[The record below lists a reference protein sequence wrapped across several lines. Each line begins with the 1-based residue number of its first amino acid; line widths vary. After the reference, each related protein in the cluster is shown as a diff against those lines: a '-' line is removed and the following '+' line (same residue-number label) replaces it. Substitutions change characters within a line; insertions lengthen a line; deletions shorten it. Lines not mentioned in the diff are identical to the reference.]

1 VDNTLTLTVP
11 VASRPTTQEDTVT
24 RTAAGPIYARIEAD
38 LRRQIGDG
46 TLALGSRLP
55 AEQDLAQQYGVAR
68 MTVRQALGRLS
79 AAGIVER
86 RHGVGTFITST
97 KSERVTSRLLGFR
110 EDAIAHGLEP
120 STKILATGYEPLLAS
135 DALLLGAA
143 EGVSAL
149 HVSRLRSTNGE
160 PIGHNSVIIV
170 PPYAAKL
177 ENIDWTASFYA
188 GAAEEIGYEVSE
200 VDQTIE
206 SVTAEPDVAT
216 MLGIETGA
224 ALLRVTRVTYLA
236 SRGRLGLTR
245 SLYRG
250 DRYFL
255 SLRLHRGGVMPA

>member
-1 VDNTLTLTVP
+1 M
-11 VASRPTTQEDTVT
+11 T
-24 RTAAGPIYARIEAD
+24 RTATGPIYAKIEAD

-55 AEQDLAQQYGVAR
+55 AEQDLAERYGVAR

-86 RHGVGTFITST
+86 RHGVGTFITNN
-97 KSERVTSRLLGFR
+97 KAERVTSRLLGFR

-120 STKILATGYEPLLAS
+120 STQILDKRFAPLTAG
-135 DALLLGAA
+135 DAILLGTA
-143 EGVSAL
+143 EGLSAL
-149 HVSRLRSTNGE
+149 HVSRLRFTNGQ
-160 PIGHNSVIIV
+160 PIGHNTVVIL
-170 PPYAAKL
+170 PPYAEKL
-177 ENIDWTASFYA
+177 EGIDWTASFYS
-188 GAAEEIGYEVSE
+188 GAAEELGYEVSE

-206 SVTAEPDVAT
+206 SVNADAATADA
-216 MLGIETGA
+216 LGAHEGA

-236 SRGRLGLTR
+236 SGGRLGLTR

-250 DRYFL
+250 DHYFL

>member
-1 VDNTLTLTVP
+1 M
-11 VASRPTTQEDTVT
+11 T
-24 RTAAGPIYARIEAD
+24 RTATGPIYARIEAD

-55 AEQDLAQQYGVAR
+55 AEQDLAQRYGVAR

-86 RHGVGTFITST
+86 RHGVGTFIAKT
-97 KSERVTSRLLGFR
+97 KAERVTSRLLGFR

-120 STKILATGYEPLLAS
+120 STRILSTAYRPLAAN
-135 DALLLGAA
+135 DALLLGAS

-149 HVSRLRSTNGE
+149 HVSRLRSTNDE
-160 PIGHNSVIIV
+160 PIGHNTAIIL
-170 PPYAAKL
+170 PPYATKL
-177 ENIDWTASFYA
+177 EHIDWTASFYA
-188 GAAEEIGYEVSE
+188 GAAEQLGYEVSE

-206 SVTAEPDVAT
+206 SVTADAAVAELLDV
-216 MLGIETGA
+216 EQGA

-236 SRGRLGLTR
+236 SGGRLGLTR

>member
-1 VDNTLTLTVP
+1 M
-11 VASRPTTQEDTVT
+11 T
-24 RTAAGPIYARIEAD
+24 RTATGPIYARIEAD

-55 AEQDLAQQYGVAR
+55 AEQDLALRYGVAR

-86 RHGVGTFITST
+86 RHGVGTFITNN
-97 KSERVTSRLLGFR
+97 KAERVTSRLLGFR

-120 STKILATGYEPLLAS
+120 STQILDTRFAALSAG
-135 DALLLGAA
+135 DAMLLGAT
-143 EGVSAL
+143 EGVNAL
-149 HVSRLRSTNGE
+149 HVSRLRFTNGE
-160 PIGHNSVIIV
+160 PIGHNTVVIL
-170 PPYAAKL
+170 PPYAEAL
-177 ENIDWTASFYA
+177 QGIDWTASFYA
-188 GAAEEIGYEVSE
+188 GAAEQLGYEVSE

-206 SVTAEPDVAT
+206 SVTADPETAAI
-216 MLGIETGA
+216 LGSHTGS

-236 SRGRLGLTR
+236 SGGRLGLTR

>member
-1 VDNTLTLTVP
+1 M
-11 VASRPTTQEDTVT
+11 T
-24 RTAAGPIYARIEAD
+24 RDAPGPIYARIEAD
-38 LRRQIGDG
+38 LRRQIGEG
-46 TLALGSRLP
+46 TFVLGSRLP

-97 KSERVTSRLLGFR
+97 KTERVTSRLLGFR
-110 EDAIAHGLEP
+110 EDAVAHGLEP
-120 STKILATGYEPLLAS
+120 STEILAASYQPLAAA
-135 DALLLGAA
+135 DALLLGATA
-143 EGVSAL
+143 GVSAL
-149 HVSRLRSTNGE
+149 HVSRLRSTSGE
-160 PIGHNSVIIV
+160 PIGHNTVIIV
-170 PPYAAKL
+170 EPYAVQL
-177 ENIDWTASFYA
+177 ENIDWTSSFYA
-188 GAAEEIGYEVSE
+188 GAAEQLGYEVSE

-206 SVTAEPDVAT
+206 SVTAEADMAT
-216 MLGIETGA
+216 LLGIEEGA

-236 SRGRLGLTR
+236 SGGRLGITR

>member
-1 VDNTLTLTVP
+1 M
-11 VASRPTTQEDTVT
+11 T
-24 RTAAGPIYARIEAD
+24 RSDAGPIYARIEAD
-38 LRRQIGDG
+38 LRRQIGEG

-55 AEQDLAQQYGVAR
+55 AEQDLAQRYGVAR

-86 RHGVGTFITST
+86 RHGVGTFIVST

-120 STKILATGYEPLLAS
+120 STQILTTGYRPLAAA
-135 DALLLGAA
+135 DAMLLGAT

-149 HVSRLRSTNGE
+149 HVSRLRSTNDE
-160 PIGHNSVIIV
+160 PIGHNLVIIV
-170 PPYAAKL
+170 PPFAATL
-177 ENIDWTASFYA
+177 EHIDWTASFYA
-188 GAAEEIGYEVSE
+188 GAAEQIGYEVSE

-206 SVTAEPDVAT
+206 SVTADADVAD
-216 MLGIETGA
+216 MLSVEPGA

-236 SRGRLGLTR
+236 SGGRLGLTR